1 MAGGSA
7 AGGEMSFTTSFLTW
21 LGTNGVRRCLI
32 AEVTVQV
39 GGVETTRYLSTTG
52 YASEPTDTPA
62 SQLYTGR
69 ITGSVSFTRRLDL
82 QGSGGSIAFGD
93 IELDNSDGALDD
105 WSNDVWAGR
114 AINIYLGQVDWPKSR
129 FELVFS
135 GTVDDIVPKSRK
147 SLSLKLRDIFGPLNN
162 TLSTAT
168 IGGTGDNK
176 DALRPICL
184 GECFNVSPV
193 LIDPTVGGGEYAVHT
208 ASAIEGVIEQRD
220 NGLAVAGTVTVASGK
235 FSLTAA
241 RYGQITADVQGAKV
255 SGVWRNDVGGLVEW
269 IALGSIGDGNAIVAG
284 QIDATAL
291 TVFRAACAQPVGLYI
306 TERANSL
313 QVMQQ
318 LAASVGAMVTTTY
331 NGKLILVRVAF
342 GTPVGT
348 IGTRQMVDGTFAPLS
363 RPEIQGSIRL
373 AGERNWTPQTSGL
386 AGSLTDEQP
395 QMFGDQYVSVESS
408 DAAVLLAYNQTGRPG
423 DVETL
428 MIVEADI
435 IAESLRRLNLWKVPR
450 TVFGFDGFPECF
462 AYEIGE
468 TYTLTH
474 PRFGLSAGV
483 PALIIGIQHDWVK
496 ARVRIEVLV

>member
-1 MAGGSA
+1 MALT
-7 AGGEMSFTTSFLTW
+7 AGFITW
-21 LGTNGVRRCLI
+21 LGTKGPRRCLI
-32 AEVTVQV
+32 AEV
-39 GGVETTRYLSTTG
+39 GVKSGTEITRYLSTTG
-52 YASEPTDTPA
+52 YSSEPADTPA

-82 QGSGGSIAFGD
+82 SGSGGSMSFGD
-93 IELDNSDGALDD
+93 IELDNTDGELDD
-105 WSNDVWAGR
+105 WLNDIWAGR
-114 AINIYLGQVDWPKSR
+114 AINVYLGQVDWPKSD

-135 GTVDDIVPKSRK
+135 GTVDDIAPKSR
-147 SLSLKLRDIFGPLNN
+147 SRLSLKVRDIFGPLNS

-168 IGGTGDNK
+168 IGGAGDNK

-193 LIDPTVGGGEYAVHT
+193 LIDPTVGGGEYAVHLN
-208 ASAIEGVIEQRD
+208 SAIEGVIEERD
-220 NGLAVAGTVTVASGK
+220 NGLAVASTVTVASGK

-255 SGVWRNDVGGLVEW
+255 SGTWRNDAGGLVEW
-269 IALGSIGDGNAIVAG
+269 VALASVGDGNGITAG
-284 QIDATAL
+284 QIDSTAL
-291 TVFRAACAQPVGLYI
+291 TAFRAACAQPVGLYI
-306 TERANSL
+306 DQRANRL

-318 LAASVGAMVTTTY
+318 LAASVGATVTSTY
-331 NGKLILVRVAF
+331 DGKMILVRVAF

-348 IGTRQMVDGTFAPLS
+348 IGTRQMVDGSFGPIS
-363 RPEIQGSIRL
+363 RPAVQGAIRL

-386 AGSLTDEQP
+386 AGSLTSSQP
-395 QMFGDQYVSVESS
+395 QMFGDEYLYFTAS
-408 DAAVLLAYNQTGRPG
+408 DATVLADYGQSDTPPA
-423 DVETL
+423 VETL

-435 IAESLRRLNLWKVPR
+435 TAEAVRRLALWSTPR

-483 PALIIGIQHDWVK
+483 PALIVGIQHDWVK
-496 ARVRIEVLV
+496 CRVRVEVLV